1 MFDRLPIIGNF
12 LSVVNSLL
20 HVWRIKGL
28 IIYRAFE
35 LKSFSYLEGRT
46 HAQTHTH
53 THTYTHAHIH
63 TET

>member
-28 IIYRAFE
+28 IIYRGFE

-46 HAQTHTH
+46 HAQTHSYTH
-53 THTYTHAHIH
+53 THAHIH

>member
-12 LSVVNSLL
+12 LSVVKGIDNSLL

-28 IIYRAFE
+28 IIYRSLE
-35 LKSFSYLEGRT
+35 LKSFSYLKGRR
-46 HAQTHTH
+46 HAQTHS
-53 THTYTHAHIH
+53 YTH